1 MKPKAHV
8 EYIDGAVEQST
19 TREDSTGKAGGLL
32 SDPIKLRLGGKELC
46 ELALVKVGD
55 TLIVSSFKQM
65 VRIWREMVDEIGV
78 SEKDSWADLYEKLV
92 S

>member
-1 MKPKAHV
+1 
-8 EYIDGAVEQST
+8 
-19 TREDSTGKAGGLL
+19 
-32 SDPIKLRLGGKELC
+32 
-46 ELALVKVGD
+46 LVKVGD